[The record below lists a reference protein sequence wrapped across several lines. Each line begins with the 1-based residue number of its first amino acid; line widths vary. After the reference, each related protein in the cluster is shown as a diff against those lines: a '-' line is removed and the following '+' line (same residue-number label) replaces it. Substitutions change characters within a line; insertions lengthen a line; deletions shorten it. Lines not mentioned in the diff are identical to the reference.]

1 MVARTSTE
9 ASAGLPTRAR
19 SSNHALRQRVG
30 LVVLYATALILC
42 IAFGYP
48 FFYAVTSSL
57 KSPSEIYL
65 FPPELFPEV
74 PQWSNYVRV
83 LTQYPY
89 VRWFTNTV
97 LVTVLA
103 TVGTVFS
110 SALVAYSFAR
120 FNYRGRNLLF
130 IITLSTMMMP
140 AQVTLIPQFILFWKI
155 GWLDT
160 LYPLWV
166 PLWFGGA
173 AFFIFL
179 IRQFMMSLPRD
190 LDEAALIDGASRF
203 RIFWNI
209 LLPLSK
215 PVLATA
221 AIIAFMSEWNRFIE
235 PVIYLNT
242 PSKFTL
248 SVGVSFFKANADSNA
263 EILQHILMAAAIM
276 MVMPTLIVFF
286 AAQKYFVQGIV
297 MSGLKG

>member
-1 MVARTSTE
+1 MVAHSSTGGSGPVH
-9 ASAGLPTRAR
+9 AN
-19 SSNHALRQRVG
+19 SSNYARQRQLSLYG
-30 LVVLYATALILC
+30 LYALAIVLC

-48 FFYAVTSSL
+48 FFYALTSSL
-57 KSPSEIYL
+57 KSPAEIYT
-65 FPPELFPEV
+65 FPPKLFPEV

-83 LTQYPY
+83 LTDYPY
-89 VRWFTNTV
+89 AQWFMNTV
-97 LVTVLA
+97 FVTVLA
-103 TVGTVFS
+103 TAGTVLS
-110 SALVAYSFAR
+110 AALVAYSFAR

-166 PLWFGGA
+166 PLWFGGT

-209 LLPLSK
+209 LLPLCK

-221 AIIAFMSEWNRFIE
+221 AIIAFMAEWNRFIE
-235 PVIYLNT
+235 PIIYLNT
-242 PSKFTL
+242 PTKFTL
-248 SVGVSFFKANADSNA
+248 SVGISFFKQNADANV
-263 EILQHILMAAAIM
+263 EILQHILMAAAMM
-276 MVMPTLIVFF
+276 MVLPTLIVFF
-286 AAQKYFVQGIV
+286 AAQKYFVRGIV